1 MLRNIS
7 KSPVHQLRLKH
18 TSAAVEKIRERLEN
32 GPDFQDFIQNPKHSR
47 EDLAKDFEGKL
58 KKEKGDKDRLRLPP
72 WLKTTIP
79 IGECSYK
86 AWLRDLT
93 FKRCRKKFRQNQ
105 ESAARAQA
113 VDRVRRSTMSQH
125 RRMLG
130 RGRTWNPDSHNYG
143 SYKTRRS
150 RSRVDNDFVF

>member
-79 IGECSYK
+79 IGKCPLE
-86 AWLRDLT
+86 AWRHDMT
-93 FKRCRKKFRQNQ
+93 TDHCRKKFRQNQ
-105 ESAARAQA
+105 ESAAGAQA
-113 VDRVRRSTMSQH
+113 VDSV
-125 RRMLG
+125 
-130 RGRTWNPDSHNYG
+130 
-143 SYKTRRS
+143 
-150 RSRVDNDFVF
+150 